1 MSCSCRYSD
10 GTISEAGKGDTMQ
23 GLVNALNETRKQL
36 NECLL
41 YYKKSGR
48 LLAEAERQYRIA
60 FRQEVF
66 RLHTL
71 EGVAWTACS
80 DLAKGD
86 ETVAR
91 LRFERDVRKSD
102 YECCYEKILQL
113 KIELRILENEINAE
127 RQGM

>member
-1 MSCSCRYSD
+1 
-10 GTISEAGKGDTMQ
+10 MQ
-23 GLVNALNETRKQL
+23 DLVNALNETRKQL

-91 LRFERDVRKSD
+91 LRFERDVKSD

-113 KIELRILENEINAE
+113 KIELRILKMRSMQKGKECNFHQPGGTGENNTKEVCLLK
-127 RQGM
+127 